1 MTNLAAS
8 AAGGQAKPS
17 PVQMKISD
25 AVKQAEALCAKG
37 QLDAA
42 EKIALAILQKQPKQP
57 QTMQVLAS
65 IAERRGDPQRAIQIL
80 RESLTGANT
89 DALALM
95 NLCRALRTQGRLKE
109 SREAGE
115 AAVRIGA
122 VPAAISD
129 LGDTLTAL
137 GEHDMALQAF
147 EHAVARTPLLP
158 RAHLG
163 LAHALLMK
171 GEFRAGWTEYE
182 WRYKLANTKDI
193 LPKFKQPVWNGM
205 PLKASRLLVICE
217 QGFGDCFQFAR
228 YLPMVADRVA
238 SVVIGCGP
246 EIRTIMANIG
256 GRAFETHERWEQLPP
271 FQYQITISSL
281 PMVFGTTLET
291 IPAPGPYLSADTAK
305 VAAWRTRLEAA
316 AQGRKKVGFVWQGRP
331 AHPNDRVR
339 STGLDA
345 LTRLIELENIL
356 PVSLQVGHG
365 RDQLAKHPARARVID
380 AADELKDFSDTA
392 ALVSALDCVVT
403 IDSAIA
409 HLAGALGKPCFV
421 MLSHAGE
428 WRWLEKRADTP
439 WYPTLE
445 LVRQQ
450 TSGEGWDK
458 VVAQIAERLNA

>member
-1 MTNLAAS
+1 MTNVAAS
-8 AAGGQAKPS
+8 VPGQGQDE
-17 PVQMKISD
+17 PVRMKLAD
-25 AVKQAEALCAKG
+25 AIKRAQALCAKG
-37 QLDAA
+37 QIDAA
-42 EKIALAILQKQPKQP
+42 EKIALAVLQKQPKQP

-65 IAERRGDPQRAIQIL
+65 IAERRGDPAKAIQIL

-95 NLCRALRTQGRLKE
+95 NLCRALRMQGRLQE

-115 AAVRIGA
+115 AAVRIGT
-122 VPAAISD
+122 VPEAISD
-129 LGDTLTAL
+129 LGDTYSAMGEPDLAL
-137 GEHDMALQAF
+137 HAF
-147 EHAVARTPLLP
+147 EHAVARRPQLP

-171 GEFRAGWTEYE
+171 GEFGAGWTEYE

-205 PLKASRLLVICE
+205 PLKSSRLLVICE

-228 YLPMVADRVA
+228 YLPLVRERVA
-238 SVVIGCGP
+238 TVVIGSGP
-246 EIRTIMANIG
+246 EISAVMANVAG
-256 GRAFETHERWEQLPP
+256 ETYEVHERWEKLPP
-271 FQYQITISSL
+271 FHYQIAISSL

-291 IPAPGPYLSADTAK
+291 IPAKLPYISADPAK
-305 VAAWRTRLEAA
+305 AATWRARLNSA

-339 STGLDA
+339 SVA
-345 LTRLIELENIL
+345 LETLTPPLQLENIL
-356 PVSLQVGHG
+356 PVSLQLGEG
-365 RDQLAKHPARARVID
+365 QEQLAKHPARTRVVD
-380 AADELKDFSDTA
+380 AAPDIKDFSDTA
-392 ALVSALDCVVT
+392 AVIAGLDCVVT

-409 HLAGALGKPCFV
+409 HLTGAMAKRGIV

-428 WRWLEKRADTP
+428 WRWLEKRSDSP

-445 LVRQQ
+445 LVRQPQ
-450 TSGEGWDK
+450 AGAWDS
-458 VVAQIAERLNA
+458 VAQRVAERLCA